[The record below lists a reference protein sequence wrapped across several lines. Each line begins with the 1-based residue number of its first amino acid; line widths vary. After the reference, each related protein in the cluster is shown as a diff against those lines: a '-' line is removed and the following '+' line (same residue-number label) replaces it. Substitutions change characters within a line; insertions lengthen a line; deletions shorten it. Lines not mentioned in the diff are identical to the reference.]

1 MSTEKAVVGT
11 VTTNVAAKRLLICE
25 APKNQIHADTKNK
38 WARKQEYISKQKV
51 YSGFRD
57 DQCI

>member
-25 APKNQIHADTKNK
+25 APKNQIHADTKNE
-38 WARKQEYISKQKV
+38 WARKQEYHISKQKV
-51 YSGFRD
+51 YSGLRD
-57 DQCI
+57 D